1 MNNLK
6 SRLAREKR
14 FKFYGIASIT
24 LALSLL
30 SLLFVSIFSQ
40 GYTAFQETKV
50 QLYINF
56 DQEILD
62 PNKTRDWEIIKRSNF
77 NLLIKNSVSELFPDV
92 KGRSKKRKLKKLI
105 SNSAEYQLR
114 DYVKKN
120 ISVIGTKK
128 KIWVL
133 ADDDLDMLIKGYINR
148 ILPENERRI
157 DNEELKW
164 IEILE
169 EKNLIKKFFNKTFF
183 TSGDSSESEQSGILG
198 AFVGSLFALSITLV
212 LSFPIGIA
220 TAIYLEEFA
229 PKNNRLIDFVEVN
242 INNLAAVPSI
252 IFGLLGLAI
261 FLNFFELPR
270 SAPLVGGMVLSLMT
284 LPTIIISSRVSLK
297 SVPPSIKEGALGV
310 GASKIQAVFHH
321 VVPVA
326 MPGILTGTIIG
337 MARALGESA
346 PLLVIGMVAFIVDIP
361 QSVTDPATAL
371 PIQIYLWAD
380 TPERGFVERT
390 SAAIMVLLVFLIF
403 MNSLAVY
410 LRKKFEKDIS

>member
-1 MNNLK
+1 MTNLK
-6 SRLAREKR
+6 SRLAKEKR

-62 PNKTRDWEIIKRSNF
+62 PDKTKDWEIIKRSNF

-164 IEILE
+164 IEI
-169 EKNLIKKFFNKTFF
+169 
-183 TSGDSSESEQSGILG
+183 
-198 AFVGSLFALSITLV
+198 
-212 LSFPIGIA
+212 
-220 TAIYLEEFA
+220 
-229 PKNNRLIDFVEVN
+229 
-242 INNLAAVPSI
+242 
-252 IFGLLGLAI
+252 
-261 FLNFFELPR
+261 
-270 SAPLVGGMVLSLMT
+270 
-284 LPTIIISSRVSLK
+284 
-297 SVPPSIKEGALGV
+297 
-310 GASKIQAVFHH
+310 
-321 VVPVA
+321 
-326 MPGILTGTIIG
+326 
-337 MARALGESA
+337 
-346 PLLVIGMVAFIVDIP
+346 
-361 QSVTDPATAL
+361 
-371 PIQIYLWAD
+371 
-380 TPERGFVERT
+380 
-390 SAAIMVLLVFLIF
+390 
-403 MNSLAVY
+403 
-410 LRKKFEKDIS
+410 